1 MLDTIVQKDDLIR
14 LDGLHRLDYIGNK
27 QACKD
32 SFMTVGRRGGVL
44 HRWLGIFE
52 PPVIANR
59 GQTEEIEVYMQG
71 IFLKFYVSEYREHNG
86 ILLFEW
92 LLERAKKIGIHG
104 GTAVRAIAGFGRHG
118 ILHEETL
125 LELTSDLPVEVG
137 FVLSEEESRRFMD
150 LLQAENIDLFYVRFP
165 VEYGF
170 LPE

>member
-1 MLDTIVQKDDLIR
+1 
-14 LDGLHRLDYIGNK
+14 
-27 QACKD
+27 
-32 SFMTVGRRGGVL
+32 
-44 HRWLGIFE
+44 
-52 PPVIANR
+52 
-59 GQTEEIEVYMQG
+59 MQG